1 MSYKTFRSAGLY
13 KIPEEPVQRC
23 SGNGKLPPSICKM
36 GKGRIIIKDYLK
48 YKREIEEF
56 CRKNLCGYEVRMD
69 GTVVILVD

>member
-1 MSYKTFRSAGLY
+1 
-13 KIPEEPVQRC
+13 
-23 SGNGKLPPSICKM
+23 M